1 MQTNN
6 YALFYSEVEWR
17 GFEQNLN
24 AGNEIDQKRDGTLEI
39 KGGCEDLQVVTVKY
53 GSNFP
58 QDVRIG
64 QA

>member
-6 YALFYSEVEWR
+6 DALFYSEVKWR
-17 GFEQNLN
+17 RFEENLN
-24 AGNEIDQKRDGTLEI
+24 SWNEIDQKIDGTLEI
-39 KGGCEDLQVVTVKY
+39 KGGCEDLQVVTVKH